1 MVPVPSVV
9 VVVVVV
15 CDTCAHANG
24 AANANAMLN
33 ITFFI
38 FFPFSFLTCLRRPI
52 ESPAH
57 PNPLSVLRGKYDRR
71 LPDRRLGLKD
81 AGFHSVRRT
90 RIPRYSENMEITTC
104 GSKRSFQDFL
114 RNTSTSFGCG
124 SNARRYCRSNA
135 RRAFSTVLPI
145 PTIPFSRLCPSKTMK
160 VPRRRLSCGRR
171 TALGLPGWR
180 VQ

>member
-38 FFPFSFLTCLRRPI
+38 FPFLVPSLPT
-52 ESPAH
+52 
-57 PNPLSVLRGKYDRR
+57 PNRSNLPHHQSVSVLRGKYDRR
-71 LPDRRLGLKD
+71 LPGRRCGLKD
-81 AGFHSVRRT
+81 AGFNSVRRT
-90 RIPRYSENMEITTC
+90 RIPRYSKNMEITTC

-114 RNTSTSFGCG
+114 RNTSTSFGCS
-124 SNARRYCRSNA
+124 SNACRYCRSNA
-135 RRAFSTVLPI
+135 RRAFSTVLPM
-145 PTIPFSRLCPSKTMK
+145 PTIPFSRLCPSKTMN

-171 TALGLPGWR
+171 TALGLRGWR